1 MELYEKEDYL
11 NYIKQWKK
19 LHDEEIK
26 NGKCKK
32 MFTENLP
39 KRDLYGK
46 QFLYDLWQGYRVY
59 YIYKNNNGWMDIIKV
74 DIKNKEIFVKC
85 NNKEYCLSI
94 NKFKSCTL
102 TNIFNKI
109 YASSNIEVKERTSE
123 FKINIGQTFKDEKRD
138 LIIINR
144 EKRKY
149 RKFIELH

>member
-1 MELYEKEDYL
+1 MMELYEKEDYL

-94 NKFKSCTL
+94 NKFKL
-102 TNIFNKI
+102 P
-109 YASSNIEVKERTSE
+109 
-123 FKINIGQTFKDEKRD
+123 GQF
-138 LIIINR
+138 L
-144 EKRKY
+144 
-149 RKFIELH
+149 FSA